1 MTGGEKPIVVDT
13 NILFS
18 ALLRT
23 DTEFAQVLFQS
34 THDFF
39 ICETTL
45 TELFRR
51 KEKLVLRTRMDAEGL
66 VRTYHLLL
74 RQVQLYRERWVPA
87 ACWSEARELCA
98 EVDADD
104 EPQVALTLAL
114 DGLLWTGDKVLKAG
128 LTARGFNRFFSPDA
142 LPRS

>member
-1 MTGGEKPIVVDT
+1 VTGGEKPIVVDT

-66 VRTYHLLL
+66 AQAYHLLL
-74 RQVQLYRERWVPA
+74 RQVGLYRESWIPA
-87 ACWSEARELCA
+87 ACWSEAHELCA

-104 EPQVALTLAL
+104 APQVALALAM
-114 DGLLWTGDKVLKAG
+114 DGLLWTGDKALKAG
-128 LTARGFNRFFSPDA
+128 LLAKGFDRFFTP
-142 LPRS
+142 

>member
-18 ALLRT
+18 ALLRAET
-23 DTEFAQVLFQS
+23 GLAQVLFES
-34 THDFF
+34 IHDFF

-66 VRTYHLLL
+66 VHAYHLLL
-74 RQVQLYRERWVPA
+74 KQVQLYREAWIPA

-98 EVDADD
+98 GVDSDD

-114 DGLLWTGDKVLKAG
+114 DGLLWSGGKALKTGLAAK
-128 LTARGFNRFFSPDA
+128 GFDRFFSP
-142 LPRS
+142 